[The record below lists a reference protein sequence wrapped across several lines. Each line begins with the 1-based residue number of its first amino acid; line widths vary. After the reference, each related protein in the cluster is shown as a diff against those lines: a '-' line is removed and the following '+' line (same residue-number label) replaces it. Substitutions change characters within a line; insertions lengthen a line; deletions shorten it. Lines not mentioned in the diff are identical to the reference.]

1 MLKFGTDGVR
11 GVANSEL
18 TPELAL
24 ALGRAAARVLVA
36 ADRRPGGRVVVG
48 RDPRRS
54 GAMLEAAL
62 VAGFTSE
69 GVDVVS
75 LGTVPT
81 PVVAHAS
88 AELGVPGAMI
98 SASHNPFPDNGIKL
112 FAAGGR
118 KLADDV
124 EAELEDVLARIA
136 AGDDD
141 EGRPTG
147 VGVGVLDEEESGGRS
162 ELAARI
168 CASYRARVLAVLGD
182 RSLAGLDVV
191 LDCAHGAASHLA
203 PDVLRAT
210 GAGVTVVHAEPDGVN
225 INTDAGSTAPE
236 VLAAAVAEA
245 RADLGLAL
253 DGDADRLV
261 AVDHTGAVVD
271 GDHLLAILAI
281 DRMDRGALPGSTVVA
296 TVMSNLGF
304 RQAMARHG
312 VAVVET
318 QVGDR
323 YVLEALAE
331 TGAVLGGEQSGHI
344 IQTDMA
350 TTGDGLLS
358 ALSLLDVMARTGRRL
373 ADLAADAMTS
383 LPQVLVNVRL
393 EERRPDLVEAME
405 DDVAAAERRLGAG
418 GRVLVRLSGT
428 EPLLRVMVEA
438 PTEDQARAEA
448 AALAEAAHRLAG

>member
-11 GVANSEL
+11 GVANTEL

-24 ALGRAAARVLVA
+24 ALGRASARVLL
-36 ADRRPGGRVVVG
+36 DDTGRPGGRVVIG

-54 GAMLEAAL
+54 GLLLEAAL
-62 VAGFTSE
+62 AAGFASE
-69 GVDVVS
+69 GVDVVP
-75 LGTVPT
+75 LGVVPT
-81 PVVAHAS
+81 PVVAHAA

-118 KLADDV
+118 KLSDEV
-124 EAELEDVLARIA
+124 EERLEAVLAA
-136 AGDDD
+136 LLDGSD
-141 EGRPTG
+141 EAPRPTG
-147 VGVGVLDEEESGGRS
+147 GEVGVIEGSGRS
-162 ELAARI
+162 SGVAEDMRTGY
-168 CASYRARVLAVLGD
+168 CDAVLSLLED
-182 RSLAGLDVV
+182 RSLEGLSVV

-203 PDVLRAT
+203 PEVLAAT
-210 GAGVTVVHAEPDGVN
+210 GADLTVVHAEPDGIN

-236 VLAAAVAEA
+236 VLAAAVTDAG
-245 RADLGLAL
+245 ADVGLAL

-261 AVDHTGAVVD
+261 AVDHTGTVVD

-281 DRMDRGALPGSTVVA
+281 DRRDRGALAHDTVVA

-304 RQAMARHG
+304 RQGMARHG
-312 VAVVET
+312 ITVVDT

-323 YVLEALAE
+323 YVLEALE
-331 TGAVLGGEQSGHI
+331 QTGAVLGGEQSGHI
-344 IQTDMA
+344 IQTDRA

-358 ALSLLDVMARTGRRL
+358 ALSVLDVMARSGRSL
-373 ADLAADAMTS
+373 ADLAAAAMTS

-393 EERRPDLVEAME
+393 DERRPGLLEALA
-405 DDVAAAERRLGAG
+405 DDVAAAEHRLGTT
-418 GRVLVRLSGT
+418 GRILVRLSGT

-438 PTEDQARAEA
+438 PTHEQAQTEA
-448 AALAEAAHRLAG
+448 DAIAVAARRSTA